1 VQYQLESNQISYDE
15 VQELYQT
22 WVNQD
27 EGFVLQLQYGSKHN
41 FKKRTIAVK
50 CAKRGN
56 DVYRYRVNNR
66 LKLLSNALDSAGI
79 KISSTRANTIFVT
92 LTTAASGLNIR
103 EAWDNIGKR
112 WNRFLSALK
121 KRYGPL
127 DHVRAWESTERGYP
141 HVHAEIIFHE
151 AEFNVFEDKEG
162 RWRIQEKEDME
173 ELWDSFIDVQV
184 PKDVQ
189 SAKDYILKEIFKH
202 GFSINLGIK
211 TLAMLWVF
219 HKRAFSLSR
228 GLDQIMARLD
238 VEMHNSNQ
246 TARALGLFGLPIDDF
261 QDAKWVFVG
270 VFSWHKILDL
280 VKPGQ
285 KSGLWAYELTDAP
298 HSKYHRYVG
307 EYHRRASRI
316 FNPETILLAEVIT
329 ACWVCGRIKSCP
341 RPREGDKLRFIC
353 HECLLK
359 GSVVNNELT
368 DVPRS

>member
-66 LKLLSNALDSAGI
+66 LKLLSNALESAGI

-112 WNRFLSALK
+112 WNRLLSAFK
-121 KRYGPL
+121 SKYGSL
-127 DHVRAWESTERGYP
+127 DHVRSWESTEAGYP
-141 HVHAEIIFHE
+141 HVHALMVFRET
-151 AEFNVFEDKEG
+151 EFNVFEDEKG
-162 RWRIQEKEDME
+162 IWRIQEKKGKKCEKHNKCKKCEKGIKCETCKKCKKCEKGMEDY
-173 ELWDSFIDVQV
+173 WDSFMDVQV
-184 PKDVQ
+184 PKDREK
-189 SAKDYILKEIFKH
+189 AKWYVLKEIFKH
-202 GFSINLGIK
+202 GYSFELGTK

-219 HKRAFSLSR
+219 HKRAFSISK
-228 GLDQIMARLD
+228 GLGQAINRLD
-238 VEMHNSNQ
+238 IAMHNSNQ
-246 TARALGLFGLPIDDF
+246 KTKALDLFGLPIDDL

-285 KSGLWAYELTDAP
+285 KDGLWAYELTGP
-298 HSKYHRYVG
+298 
-307 EYHRRASRI
+307 
-316 FNPETILLAEVIT
+316 P
-329 ACWVCGRIKSCP
+329 KS
-341 RPREGDKLRFIC
+341 
-353 HECLLK
+353 
-359 GSVVNNELT
+359 
-368 DVPRS
+368 